1 MLPFLRMQG
10 KGPGGIGVKPNN
22 DVVGEL
28 GGSQARPYETHVFCR
43 DGFPNPPFFCA
54 SCARL
59 INRTRCLGDLQADPF
74 QPHLELHPLSG
85 RLAGCHAVSLTHDY
99 RITLTLWITE
109 KEIILLD
116 IGSHD
121 EVYR

>member
-1 MLPFLRMQG
+1 MFTLVTPPQFLR
-10 KGPGGIGVKPNN
+10 
-22 DVVGEL
+22 
-28 GGSQARPYETHVFCR
+28 QARKFLKQHPDLRPRFAKML
-43 DGFPNPPFFCA
+43 D
-54 SCARL
+54 
-59 INRTRCLGDLQADPF
+59 DLQRDPF

-85 RLAGCHAVSLTHDY
+85 KLAGCHAVRLTYSY
-99 RITLTLWITE
+99 RVTLTLLMTE